1 MLYIVFGEWSMEI
14 SGVVIKEE
22 IIKVEDLINVV
33 VEGEGEGEGS
43 IRNKT
48 SKETQA

>member
-1 MLYIVFGEWSMEI
+1 MEI

-22 IIKVEDLINVV
+22 IFMVEDLINVV
-33 VEGEGEGEGS
+33 VEEGGEGEGS
-43 IRNKT
+43 IRSKT